1 MELDDAIFPNLALH
15 MENYLEE
22 EEAEGRPAAWLVTQ
36 AQLSPAIPGSPGGKA
51 WKLHGEAQAWWSE
64 MLLLQGA
71 NRTWWDPW
79 DECIDACGAVG
90 WGGC

>member
-36 AQLSPAIPGSPGGKA
+36 AQLSQAHLEERHASCTGRHKPGDLRCCFCKEQTGLGET
-51 WKLHGEAQAWWSE
+51 HGMSA
-64 MLLLQGA
+64 
-71 NRTWWDPW
+71 
-79 DECIDACGAVG
+79 
-90 WGGC
+90 